1 MDNTKE
7 KNNDLTSGPLT
18 IKIIKFIIPLMLT
31 GILQLLYNAAD
42 SIVVGHYDGSSALA
56 AVSSV
61 GALINLLVNAFMGL
75 SVGAA
80 VVVAQDYG
88 AKDYEG
94 VSKTVHTS
102 YLISIIGGI
111 VVGAIGLIFSRQFL
125 IWMGSPE
132 DVLPLSTEYLMIY
145 FIGTPANMAY
155 NFGASIL
162 RSIGDTK
169 RPLYFLTISGLVNVV
184 LNLVLVIV
192 FHMGVAGVAYATII
206 SQILSAVMVI
216 VYMMKSKDC
225 VRFVPKKMRIH
236 GDKLKKMLYI
246 GLPAGFQGTVFSL
259 SNVVIQSAVN
269 SFGSLVMAGNG
280 AASSLEG
287 FTYTAM
293 NSVYQASLTFV
304 GQNVGAKKYDRI
316 NKVQGVCL
324 VLVTIIGLVFGVTT
338 YCLGEP
344 LLSIYL
350 PNDPEAIPYGII
362 RMSYIA
368 LPYFLCG
375 MMEVMVGGQR
385 GMGMSFIPMINA
397 LLGSC
402 VLRIVWISTVFAAD
416 PTLFTLYISYPISWI
431 VTTLAHT
438 VFYFVKLHSLKKKAR
453 LEAGNVSVKPTCQ

>member
-1 MDNTKE
+1 MDTTKE
-7 KNNDLTSGPLT
+7 NNNDLTSGPLT

-125 IWMGSPE
+125 IWMESPE

-162 RSIGDTK
+162 RSVGDTK
-169 RPLYFLTISGLVNVV
+169 RPLYFLTISGLVNVI

-453 LEAGNVSVKPTCQ
+453 LEAGN

>member
-1 MDNTKE
+1 MDTTKE
-7 KNNDLTSGPLT
+7 NNNDLTSGPLT

-225 VRFVPKKMRIH
+225 VRFVPKNMRIY

-453 LEAGNVSVKPTCQ
+453 LEAGN

>member
-1 MDNTKE
+1 MDTTKE
-7 KNNDLTSGPLT
+7 NNNDLTSGPLT

-162 RSIGDTK
+162 RSVGDTK

-225 VRFVPKKMRIH
+225 VRFVPKNMRIY

-453 LEAGNVSVKPTCQ
+453 LEAGN

>member
-7 KNNDLTSGPLT
+7 NNNDLTSGPLT

-162 RSIGDTK
+162 RSVGDTK
-169 RPLYFLTISGLVNVV
+169 RPLYFLTISGLVNIV

-225 VRFVPKKMRIH
+225 VRFVPKNMRIY

-453 LEAGNVSVKPTCQ
+453 LEAGN

>member
-125 IWMGSPE
+125 IWMESPD

-145 FIGTPANMAY
+145 FAGTPANMAY

-162 RSIGDTK
+162 RSVGDTK
-169 RPLYFLTISGLVNVV
+169 RPLYFLTISGLVNVI

-453 LEAGNVSVKPTCQ
+453 LEAGN

>member
-162 RSIGDTK
+162 RSVGDTK

-225 VRFVPKKMRIH
+225 VRFVPKNMRIY

-416 PTLFTLYISYPISWI
+416 PTLFTLYISYPISWA

-453 LEAGNVSVKPTCQ
+453 LEAGN

>member
-1 MDNTKE
+1 MDTTKE
-7 KNNDLTSGPLT
+7 NNNDLTSGPLT

-162 RSIGDTK
+162 RSVGDTK

-453 LEAGNVSVKPTCQ
+453 LEAGN

>member
-125 IWMGSPE
+125 IWMESPE

-145 FIGTPANMAY
+145 FAGTPANMAY

-162 RSIGDTK
+162 RSVGDTK
-169 RPLYFLTISGLVNVV
+169 RPLYFLTISGLVNIV

-225 VRFVPKKMRIH
+225 VRFVPKKMRIY

-350 PNDPEAIPYGII
+350 PNDPEASPYGII

-453 LEAGNVSVKPTCQ
+453 LEAGN

>member
-145 FIGTPANMAY
+145 FAGTPANMAY

-162 RSIGDTK
+162 RSVGDTK

-225 VRFVPKKMRIH
+225 VRFVPKNMRIY

-453 LEAGNVSVKPTCQ
+453 LEAGN

>member
-94 VSKTVHTS
+94 VSKTIHTS

-145 FIGTPANMAY
+145 FAGTPANMAY

-162 RSIGDTK
+162 RSVGDTK
-169 RPLYFLTISGLVNVV
+169 RPLYFLTISGLVNIV
-184 LNLVLVIV
+184 LNLVLVII

-206 SQILSAVMVI
+206 SQILSAAMVI

-324 VLVTIIGLVFGVTT
+324 VLVTIIGLAFGVTT

-416 PTLFTLYISYPISWI
+416 PTLFTLYISYPISWA
-431 VTTLAHT
+431 VTTLAHA
-438 VFYFVKLHSLKKKAR
+438 VFYFVKLHSLKKEAR
-453 LEAGNVSVKPTCQ
+453 LEAGN

>member
-125 IWMGSPE
+125 IWMESPE

-145 FIGTPANMAY
+145 FAGTPANMAY

-162 RSIGDTK
+162 RSVGDTK
-169 RPLYFLTISGLVNVV
+169 RPLYFLTISGLVNIV

-225 VRFVPKKMRIH
+225 VRFVPKNMRIY

-304 GQNVGAKKYDRI
+304 GQNVGAKKYNRI

-453 LEAGNVSVKPTCQ
+453 LEAGN

>member
-162 RSIGDTK
+162 RSVGDTK
-169 RPLYFLTISGLVNVV
+169 RPLYFLTISGLVNIV

-225 VRFVPKKMRIH
+225 VRFVPKNMRIY

-304 GQNVGAKKYDRI
+304 GQNVGAKKYNRI

-385 GMGMSFIPMINA
+385 GMGMSFIPMINT

-402 VLRIVWISTVFAAD
+402 VLRIV
-416 PTLFTLYISYPISWI
+416 
-431 VTTLAHT
+431 
-438 VFYFVKLHSLKKKAR
+438 
-453 LEAGNVSVKPTCQ
+453 

>member
-225 VRFVPKKMRIH
+225 VRFVPKNMRIY

-453 LEAGNVSVKPTCQ
+453 LEAGN

>member
-162 RSIGDTK
+162 RSVGDTK
-169 RPLYFLTISGLVNVV
+169 RPLYFLTISGLVNIV

-225 VRFVPKKMRIH
+225 VRFVPKNMRIY

-304 GQNVGAKKYDRI
+304 GQNVGAKKYNRI

-453 LEAGNVSVKPTCQ
+453 LEAGN

>member
-125 IWMGSPE
+125 IWMESPE

-145 FIGTPANMAY
+145 FAGTPANMAY

-162 RSIGDTK
+162 RSVGDTK

-416 PTLFTLYISYPISWI
+416 PTLFTLYISYPISWA
-431 VTTLAHT
+431 VTTLAHA
-438 VFYFVKLHSLKKKAR
+438 VFYFIKLHSLKKKAR
-453 LEAGNVSVKPTCQ
+453 LEAGN

>member
-162 RSIGDTK
+162 RSVGDTK
-169 RPLYFLTISGLVNVV
+169 RPLYFLTISGLVNIV

-402 VLRIVWISTVFAAD
+402 VLRIIWISTVFAAD

-453 LEAGNVSVKPTCQ
+453 LEAGN

>member
-125 IWMGSPE
+125 ICMGSPE

-453 LEAGNVSVKPTCQ
+453 LEAGN

>member
-1 MDNTKE
+1 MDTTKE
-7 KNNDLTSGPLT
+7 NNNDLTSGPLT

-145 FIGTPANMAY
+145 FAGTPANMAY

-162 RSIGDTK
+162 RSVGDTK

-324 VLVTIIGLVFGVTT
+324 VLVTIIGLAFGVTT

-416 PTLFTLYISYPISWI
+416 PTLFTLYISYPISWA

-438 VFYFVKLHSLKKKAR
+438 VFYFIKLHSLKKKAR
-453 LEAGNVSVKPTCQ
+453 IEAEN

>member
-42 SIVVGHYDGSSALA
+42 CIVVGHYDGSSALA

-453 LEAGNVSVKPTCQ
+453 LEAGN

>member
-125 IWMGSPE
+125 IWMESPE

-145 FIGTPANMAY
+145 FAGTPANMAY

-162 RSIGDTK
+162 RSVGDTK

-453 LEAGNVSVKPTCQ
+453 LEAGN

>member
-162 RSIGDTK
+162 RSVGDTK
-169 RPLYFLTISGLVNVV
+169 RPLYFLTISGLVNIV

-225 VRFVPKKMRIH
+225 VRFVPKNMRIY

-453 LEAGNVSVKPTCQ
+453 LEAGN

>member
-145 FIGTPANMAY
+145 FAGTPANMAY

-162 RSIGDTK
+162 RSVGDTK

-225 VRFVPKKMRIH
+225 VRFVPKNMRIY

-416 PTLFTLYISYPISWI
+416 PTLFTLYISYPISWA

-453 LEAGNVSVKPTCQ
+453 LEAGN

>member
-1 MDNTKE
+1 MDTTKE
-7 KNNDLTSGPLT
+7 NNNDLTSGPLT

-162 RSIGDTK
+162 RSVGDTK
-169 RPLYFLTISGLVNVV
+169 RPLYFLTISGLVNIV

-225 VRFVPKKMRIH
+225 VRFVPKNMRIY

-402 VLRIVWISTVFAAD
+402 VLRIIWISTVFAAN
-416 PTLFTLYISYPISWI
+416 PTLFTLYISYPISWA

-453 LEAGNVSVKPTCQ
+453 LEAGN

>member
-1 MDNTKE
+1 
-7 KNNDLTSGPLT
+7 
-18 IKIIKFIIPLMLT
+18 
-31 GILQLLYNAAD
+31 
-42 SIVVGHYDGSSALA
+42 
-56 AVSSV
+56 
-61 GALINLLVNAFMGL
+61 MGL

-125 IWMGSPE
+125 IWMESPE

-162 RSIGDTK
+162 RSVGDTK

-431 VTTLAHT
+431 VTTLAHA
-438 VFYFVKLHSLKKKAR
+438 VFYFIKLHSLKKKAR
-453 LEAGNVSVKPTCQ
+453 FEAGN

>member
-1 MDNTKE
+1 MDTTKE
-7 KNNDLTSGPLT
+7 NNNDLTSGPLT

-402 VLRIVWISTVFAAD
+402 VLRIAWISTVFAAD

-453 LEAGNVSVKPTCQ
+453 LEAGN

>member
-125 IWMGSPE
+125 IWMESPE

-145 FIGTPANMAY
+145 FAGTPANMAY

-162 RSIGDTK
+162 RSVGDTK

-225 VRFVPKKMRIH
+225 VRFVPKNMRIY

-453 LEAGNVSVKPTCQ
+453 L

>member
-1 MDNTKE
+1 
-7 KNNDLTSGPLT
+7 
-18 IKIIKFIIPLMLT
+18 
-31 GILQLLYNAAD
+31 
-42 SIVVGHYDGSSALA
+42 
-56 AVSSV
+56 
-61 GALINLLVNAFMGL
+61 MGL

-125 IWMGSPE
+125 IWMESPE

-169 RPLYFLTISGLVNVV
+169 RPLYFLTISGLVNVI

-453 LEAGNVSVKPTCQ
+453 LEAGN

>member
-1 MDNTKE
+1 MDTTKE
-7 KNNDLTSGPLT
+7 NNNDLTSGPLT

-431 VTTLAHT
+431 VSTLAHT

-453 LEAGNVSVKPTCQ
+453 LEAGN

>member
-7 KNNDLTSGPLT
+7 NNNDLTSGPLT

-125 IWMGSPE
+125 IWMESPE

-145 FIGTPANMAY
+145 FAGTPANMAY

-162 RSIGDTK
+162 RSVGDTK

-416 PTLFTLYISYPISWI
+416 PTLFTLYISYPISWA

-438 VFYFVKLHSLKKKAR
+438 VFYFIKLHSLKKKAR
-453 LEAGNVSVKPTCQ
+453 LEAGN

>member
-125 IWMGSPE
+125 IWMESPE

-162 RSIGDTK
+162 RSVGDTK
-169 RPLYFLTISGLVNVV
+169 RPLYFLTISGLVNVI
-184 LNLVLVIV
+184 LNLVLVII

-416 PTLFTLYISYPISWI
+416 PTLFTLYISYPISWA

-453 LEAGNVSVKPTCQ
+453 LEAGN

>member
-7 KNNDLTSGPLT
+7 NNNDLTSGPLT

-125 IWMGSPE
+125 IWMESPE

-145 FIGTPANMAY
+145 FAGTPANMAY

-162 RSIGDTK
+162 RSVGDTK

-225 VRFVPKKMRIH
+225 VRFVPKNMRIY

-304 GQNVGAKKYDRI
+304 GQNVGAKKYNRI

-453 LEAGNVSVKPTCQ
+453 LEAGN

>member
-1 MDNTKE
+1 MNSTAENKKFDIALVK
-7 KNNDLTSGPLT
+7 S
-18 IKIIKFIIPLMLT
+18 IVKFIIPLMLT

-42 SIVVGHYDGSSALA
+42 SIVVGHFDGKDALA

-61 GALINLLVNAFMGL
+61 GALINLIVNAFMGL

-88 AKDYEG
+88 AKDYNG
-94 VSKTVHTS
+94 VRKTVHTS
-102 YLISIIGGI
+102 YLISIVGGI
-111 VVGAIGLIFSRQFL
+111 VVGAIGVIFSRQFL

-132 DVLPLSTEYLMIY
+132 EVLPLSTEYLMIY
-145 FIGTPANMAY
+145 FLGTPANMAY

-162 RSIGDTK
+162 RSVGDTK
-169 RPLYFLTISGLVNVV
+169 RPLYFLTVSGLVNVV
-184 LNLVLVIV
+184 LNLILVII
-192 FHMGVAGVAYATII
+192 FHMGVAGVAIATVT
-206 SQILSAVMVI
+206 SQVLSAILVI
-216 VYMMKSKDC
+216 ICMMKSEDC
-225 VRFVPKKMRIH
+225 VKFVPKNMKIYPE
-236 GDKLKKMLYI
+236 KLKKMLLI

-269 SFGSLVMAGNG
+269 SFGSVVMAGNG
-280 AASSLEG
+280 AAGSLEG

-304 GQNVGAKKYDRI
+304 GQNVGAKKYNKI
-316 NKVQGVCL
+316 NHVQGICL
-324 VLVTIIGLVFGVTT
+324 ILVTVVGLLFGVTT

-350 PNDPEAIPYGII
+350 PNDPDAIPYGII

-375 MMEVMVGGQR
+375 VMEVMVGGQR

-397 LLGSC
+397 LIGSC
-402 VLRIVWISTVFAAD
+402 LLRIVWISTVFAAN

-431 VTTLAHT
+431 VTTIAHT
-438 VFYFVKLHSLKKKAR
+438 IFYFIKLHSLKKKAAR
-453 LEAGNVSVKPTCQ
+453 ESIN

>member
-280 AASSLEG
+280 AASSLDG

-453 LEAGNVSVKPTCQ
+453 LEAGN

>member
-31 GILQLLYNAAD
+31 GILQLLYNSAD

-125 IWMGSPE
+125 IWMESPE

-145 FIGTPANMAY
+145 FAGTPANMAY

-162 RSIGDTK
+162 RSVGDTK

-225 VRFVPKKMRIH
+225 VRFVPKNMRIY

-402 VLRIVWISTVFAAD
+402 VLRIIWISTVFAAD

-453 LEAGNVSVKPTCQ
+453 LEAGN

>member
-7 KNNDLTSGPLT
+7 NNNDLTSGPLT

-162 RSIGDTK
+162 RSVGDTK
-169 RPLYFLTISGLVNVV
+169 RPLYFLTISGLVNVI
-184 LNLVLVIV
+184 LNLVLVII

-216 VYMMKSKDC
+216 AYMMKSKDC

-416 PTLFTLYISYPISWI
+416 PTLFTLYISYPISWA

-453 LEAGNVSVKPTCQ
+453 LEAGN

>member
-1 MDNTKE
+1 
-7 KNNDLTSGPLT
+7 
-18 IKIIKFIIPLMLT
+18 
-31 GILQLLYNAAD
+31 
-42 SIVVGHYDGSSALA
+42 
-56 AVSSV
+56 
-61 GALINLLVNAFMGL
+61 
-75 SVGAA
+75 
-80 VVVAQDYG
+80 
-88 AKDYEG
+88 
-94 VSKTVHTS
+94 
-102 YLISIIGGI
+102 
-111 VVGAIGLIFSRQFL
+111 
-125 IWMGSPE
+125 
-132 DVLPLSTEYLMIY
+132 
-145 FIGTPANMAY
+145 
-155 NFGASIL
+155 
-162 RSIGDTK
+162 
-169 RPLYFLTISGLVNVV
+169 
-184 LNLVLVIV
+184 
-192 FHMGVAGVAYATII
+192 MGVAGVAYATII

-431 VTTLAHT
+431 VTTLAHA
-438 VFYFVKLHSLKKKAR
+438 VFYFIKLHSLKKKAR
-453 LEAGNVSVKPTCQ
+453 LEAGN

>member
-1 MDNTKE
+1 MDNTKK

-94 VSKTVHTS
+94 VRKTVHTS

-111 VVGAIGLIFSRQFL
+111 VVGTIGLIFSRQFL
-125 IWMGSPE
+125 IWMESPE

-145 FIGTPANMAY
+145 FAGTPANMAY

-162 RSIGDTK
+162 RSVGDTK
-169 RPLYFLTISGLVNVV
+169 RPLYFLTISGLVNVI

-416 PTLFTLYISYPISWI
+416 PTLFTLYISYPISWA
-431 VTTLAHT
+431 VTTLAHA

-453 LEAGNVSVKPTCQ
+453 LEAGN

>member
-1 MDNTKE
+1 MDTTKE

-162 RSIGDTK
+162 RSVGDTK
-169 RPLYFLTISGLVNVV
+169 RPLYFLTISGLVNVI